1 MFRIFGKECLYIDIA
16 DTFNSQLLALS
27 SFDDKASDFGRLMKN
42 ADTKFLLNGTTEES
56 CFYITVPDSYSPE
69 DIQLMADVI
78 MRAIEKFGQAPV
90 TVDGREQ
97 NYRII
102 INNAKEPEI
111 IGIAKDKDASSF
123 SVFAPIIQNWG
134 KQNQ

>member
-1 MFRIFGKECLYIDIA
+1 
-16 DTFNSQLLALS
+16 
-27 SFDDKASDFGRLMKN
+27 
-42 ADTKFLLNGTTEES
+42 
-56 CFYITVPDSYSPE
+56 
-69 DIQLMADVI
+69 MADVI